1 MRWRK
6 RRLRLK
12 NVVFD
17 SYALLAY
24 LFDEPGAETVS
35 ETFKQALTDKKRI
48 YICTVNWAEV
58 MYRTI
63 RVKGKNAWKS
73 VQSHLQDLPFEI
85 VDADQALSEAAAEF
99 KASHKISL
107 ADAYAAA
114 LTKEKRAELMTGDP
128 EFEPLEAALKT
139 IVWLNQ

>member
-1 MRWRK
+1 
-6 RRLRLK
+6 LK

-48 YICTVNWAEV
+48 YISSVNWAEV

-73 VQSHLQDLPFEI
+73 VHSHLQDLPFEI

-99 KASHKISL
+99 KANHKISL

-114 LTKEKRAELMTGDP
+114 LAKAKRAELMTGDP
-128 EFEPLEAALKT
+128 EFRSVEKSLNH
-139 IVWLNQ
+139 IVWLNP